1 MLLYNLVNLVGPK
14 TERVLL
20 IATLVQLDFYR
31 SNSYFVDRRE
41 DEQDFISCGVLW
53 PPLLLTELTTN

>member
-1 MLLYNLVNLVGPK
+1 MVGPK

-53 PPLLLTELTTN
+53 PPLLLAELTTN